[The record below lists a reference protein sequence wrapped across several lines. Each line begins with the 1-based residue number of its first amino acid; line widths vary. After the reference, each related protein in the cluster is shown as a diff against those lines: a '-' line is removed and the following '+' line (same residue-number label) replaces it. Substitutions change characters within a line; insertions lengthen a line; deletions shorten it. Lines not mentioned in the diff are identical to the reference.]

1 VGRRCRRKLGN
12 GSYEVIDIF
21 LLPFYLFKWA
31 FSLVF
36 WWYLLV
42 IITSTD
48 AYYDVADK
56 LKDKWYG
63 YREK

>member
-1 VGRRCRRKLGN
+1 M
-12 GSYEVIDIF
+12 IDIF
-21 LLPFYLFKWA
+21 FLPFYLFKWA

-48 AYYDVADK
+48 AYDDVADK
-56 LKDKWYG
+56 VKDKWYG